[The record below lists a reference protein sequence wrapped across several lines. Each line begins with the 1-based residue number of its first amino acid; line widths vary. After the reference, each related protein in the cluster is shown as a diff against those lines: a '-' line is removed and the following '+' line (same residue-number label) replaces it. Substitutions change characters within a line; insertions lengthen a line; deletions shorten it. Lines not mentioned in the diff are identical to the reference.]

1 MRSIVQDWAC
11 KLGLRHQGVLMT
23 AIRGCDIVPKHDV
36 SKAIA
41 RSLRAEVLNAHCGD
55 PNKSKSFI
63 EVFRHEDFIDLM
75 VKFTSNLDVYPL
87 HYVMHLTHAA
97 EIIGYKHPDQNT
109 SNRWRILYF
118 RVCERLHMN
127 PETEQELDKRLN
139 ADEATFAEDGNATNG
154 IPTTVGSE
162 G

>member
-36 SKAIA
+36 SKSIA
-41 RSLRAEVLNAHCGD
+41 RAFRADVLNAHCGD

-63 EVFRHEDFIDLM
+63 EVFDHGVFIDLM
-75 VKFTSNLDVYPL
+75 DKFTSHLDHYPL

-109 SNRWRILYF
+109 SDRWRILYF
-118 RVCERLHMN
+118 TVCKRLHMT
-127 PETEQELDKRLN
+127 PETEAELDKRLN
-139 ADEATFAEDGNATNG
+139 ADEATFAQDGNATNG
-154 IPTTVGSE
+154 IPTTIGV
-162 G
+162 